1 MEKINQLTFIKYV
14 DAEQNDRKIRALF
27 TCDCGKEL
35 IIICNLVKWGQTKCC
50 IECSNNK
57 IAKSK
62 VTHGKTN
69 HKLYRKWQDMLNRCR
84 NKKVDR
90 YPNYGGRGIIVC
102 KEWENSFESYFN
114 WCITNGWE
122 STLQVDRIDNNGNY
136 EPSNC
141 RIVTPHQQHFNKQNT
156 FYVFVDDK
164 KYCLAEILNNNNMQN
179 KYHTIWKGIKKR
191 NKTMQYYINK
201 YGISITTK

>member
-14 DAEQNDRKIRALF
+14 DAKPNDKKIKALF

-57 IAKSK
+57 ISKSK
-62 VTHGKTN
+62 ITHGKTN

-114 WCITNGWE
+114 WCISNGWE
-122 STLQVDRIDNNGNY
+122 GELQVDRIDNNGNY

-141 RIVTPHQQHFNKQNT
+141 RIVTSHQQHFNKQNT
-156 FYVFVDDK
+156 FYVLVDDK